1 MVHVLQCVSN
11 LQFLQ
16 CVLSVLFLFFY
27 AFYRVLGGRVGV
39 GGWSGLITFMRTC
52 VKHLRACFFE
62 VFVSKVS
69 LWLLDAASLFGRFL
83 MLACSSMDPIN
94 PFLKSG
100 SGVIRLMFI
109 FHITCWDTKDLE
121 SIAFSWRCKQT
132 WTCQPWPCTCRCDS
146 N

>member
-1 MVHVLQCVSN
+1 MCFQLAI
-11 LQFLQ
+11 LQ

-94 PFLKSG
+94 PFLNSG

-109 FHITCWDTKDLE
+109 FHITC
-121 SIAFSWRCKQT
+121 
-132 WTCQPWPCTCRCDS
+132 
-146 N
+146 